1 MAETKKKV
9 AKKPSSK
16 QVDSIIV
23 ILIAI
28 IVLAVVAGGIV
39 LITSF
44 KTEPLVPITNPN
56 EEKTEKGTYAD
67 YLKELKAEKEKDSIP
82 VDSET
87 VSKVVLG
94 TDNYIYIVYKDETK
108 NIDSIGGSDDKGAKF
123 TELTGVVKLFEAKTT
138 VAFHLFALTDAGT
151 LYELDLA
158 TITSKSYD
166 VKEVV
171 EVYKRGSQVEVKKFD
186 GTTELIIE

>member
-44 KTEPLVPITNPN
+44 KTEPLVPVTNPN
-56 EEKTEKGTYAD
+56 EETTDKGTYSD
-67 YLKELKAEKEKDSIP
+67 YLKKLKAETES
-82 VDSET
+82 
-87 VSKVVLG
+87 VVEPIDNELITKIILG
-94 TDNYIYIVYKDETK
+94 TDNYMYIVYKDVTK
-108 NIDSIGGSDDKGAKF
+108 NTDTIPGSVETGSKYVDIS
-123 TELTGVVKLFEAKTT
+123 GVVDLFKVTT
-138 VAFHLFALTDAGT
+138 DTVHLFVLNDNGVLYEINLTDAT
-151 LYELDLA
+151 NVP
-158 TITSKSYD
+158 KD

-171 EVYKRGSQVEVKKFD
+171 EVSSSLNQIEVKKFD
-186 GTTELIIE
+186 GTIELLQ